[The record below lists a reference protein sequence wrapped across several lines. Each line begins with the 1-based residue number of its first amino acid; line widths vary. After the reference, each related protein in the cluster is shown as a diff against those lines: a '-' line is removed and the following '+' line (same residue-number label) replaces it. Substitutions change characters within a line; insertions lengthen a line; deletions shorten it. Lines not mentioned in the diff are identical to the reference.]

1 MITNITT
8 GTLYRFGTPEYLAVA
23 RDRDV
28 AALARHF
35 IARGV
40 SPGTAKEWAEA
51 ETPPVPRFVTYIGK
65 TITNRTEGER

>member
-1 MITNITT
+1 MITNTT
-8 GTLYRFGTPEYLAVA
+8 SGALYRMGTPEYLAA
-23 RDRDV
+23 ERARDV

-40 SPGTAKEWAEA
+40 SPSTAKAWAEA
-51 ETPPVPRFVTYIGK
+51 ETPPVPRFVTYAGK